1 MQESKVY
8 KLTATN
14 PKNSVWVSASAG
26 TGKTTILV
34 ERILRLLLNKV
45 PITKILC
52 ITYTKVAAS
61 EMVNRLMDVL
71 ASWSIIKQEE
81 LVKKLENLMGKAPSE
96 EEIDLARSLLHE
108 VLEVKEH
115 IKINTIHS
123 FCQFVLNN
131 FPIEAGV
138 SYNFSVIEEDEDAKL
153 KKQSIHYTLDK
164 LIKLDSVL
172 KKFEFSQELEL
183 LVYKIN
189 EKTLFSSMFNALN
202 NSALINKLQNT
213 DNLKQEIFNSYDVKI
228 NADVEAIKLN
238 YLQELKNTLPLTL
251 QILSE
256 NNYKIPRSKT
266 SFEEIKAYLLMF
278 LQFTTNEQLYN
289 FDEFIKNYKM
299 LFLTAKGTQRVGLE
313 KLGDTI
319 LNISLKV
326 INEINFKLE
335 KINNIEA
342 ANLDYAFNIMVLEIY
357 KKYNELKQESS
368 LLNYNDLL
376 LKTLQLLQKENISS
390 WFLYKLDSQIEHL
403 LVDEAQDT
411 SELQWEIIKLI
422 SLEFFAGDTAKK
434 DRTIFI
440 VGDVKQ
446 SIYSFQGADPNIFFN
461 IFENFNSKLKNINKE
476 LHQINT
482 NTSYRS
488 SGAIIEGVNVVS
500 NHIFNKDLPYYKD
513 QELTHISNTP
523 DDLGVFEA
531 LPQVLDVNEVKK
543 SCYKYMA
550 LTIVNKIVDLHKNF
564 GVNYNDIAILYKKRN
579 NNKILNPLIK
589 LCKDNNI
596 PIALDKIQLSGNIF
610 MQDMISLAQFLLQQ
624 NDNFALSCL
633 LKSPFFNL
641 DDNAL
646 IEIRYT
652 DINSSM
658 FVNLQSL
665 SKYKTQSDTL
675 NAWIELAKTSSVF
688 NLFSNILYTQKHI
701 NAFKVRL
708 NKQVEDLA
716 IEFLNLVLNFSN
728 KQIATLQNLLKHLQ
742 DSDIAIK
749 IDNSS
754 NNYVNLLTVHASK
767 GAQFKAVFVLDDI
780 DSNKLVKSNE
790 LYTYNSL
797 QNTLEFFVLN
807 QIKSNQTNIFKE
819 MVASKKEKEIEENK
833 RLLYVAITRAK
844 NFVFF
849 CPYMSKLPKKN
860 LDYPKNSWTNL
871 VLNALT
877 KSNLFNSQ
885 PFILNNTIF
894 DELKV
899 NKSDI
904 KNLLDAFNLDDV
916 EFYLAGIINENM
928 PDILQPKSFLIK
940 QNLNKAKQENS
951 NHLKLKFNPEDF
963 IKNNPWVKD
972 IANKE
977 EDFLIPLN
985 PSKLSWQEKNP
996 LPSPFLLPFA
1006 TEDESVS
1013 IEANNL
1019 QSGIVLHKI
1028 LEHIESATNKELYIN
1043 TVLNSFDLSVKIKN
1057 EIKKSV
1063 LLLINNEKFKN
1074 IFDVKNTALGDV
1086 RQVFNEISIAGIVKD
1101 NNEEKVINARLDK
1114 LIIGS
1119 NEVIIVDYKMAFGNS
1134 KNYALYTPQLLAYKN
1149 LLSQIYPTHTIL
1161 AYAIFTQNL
1170 AIKEY

>member
-1 MQESKVY
+1 MQESKLY

-26 TGKTTILV
+26 TGKTTVLV

-71 ASWSIIKQEE
+71 ASWSIIKEDD
-81 LVKKLENLMGKAPSE
+81 LLKKLENLMGKVPTAE
-96 EEIDLARSLLHE
+96 EVNLARSLLHE

-138 SYNFSVIEEDEDAKL
+138 SYNFSVIEDDEDARL

-164 LIKLDSVL
+164 FIKLDSVL

-256 NNYKIPRSKT
+256 NNYKIPRSRT

-299 LFLTAKGTQRVGLE
+299 LFLTAKDTQRAGLE
-313 KLGDTI
+313 KLGNTI
-319 LNISLKV
+319 LSLALKV
-326 INEINFKLE
+326 INEINLTLG
-335 KINNIEA
+335 KINSIEA
-342 ANLDYAFNIMVLEIY
+342 ANLDFAFNVMVLEIY
-357 KKYNELKQESS
+357 KKYNSLKQESS

-446 SIYSFQGADPNIFFN
+446 SIYSFQGADPAIFFN
-461 IFENFNSKLKNINKE
+461 IFENFNTKLKNINKE

-488 SGAIIEGVNVVS
+488 SGAIIDGVNAVS
-500 NHIFNKDLPYYKD
+500 NHIFNKNLPYYKD

-523 DDLGVFEA
+523 NDLGLFEVF
-531 LPQVLDVNEVKK
+531 PQVLDVNEVKK

-646 IEIRYT
+646 MEIRYI
-652 DINSSM
+652 DVNSSM

-665 SKYKTQSDTL
+665 SKYKPQSDML

-716 IEFLNLVLNFSN
+716 IEFLNLVLSFSN
-728 KQIATLQNLLKHLQ
+728 KEIATLQNLLKYLQ

-780 DSNKLVKSNE
+780 DSNKRVKINE
-790 LYTYNSL
+790 LYTYGNVENS
-797 QNTLEFFVLN
+797 LEFFVLS
-807 QIKSNQTNIFKE
+807 QSKAKQTNVFKE
-819 MVASKKEKEIEENK
+819 MLASKKEKEIEENK

-849 CPYMSKLPKKN
+849 CPYMSKLPKNN
-860 LDYPKNSWTNL
+860 LDYPQNSWTNL
-871 VLNALT
+871 MLNALSKNT
-877 KSNLFNSQ
+877 LFNSE
-885 PFILNNTIF
+885 PFSLNFEIF
-894 DELKV
+894 NELKV

-904 KNLLDAFNLDDV
+904 NNLATAFNLDSV
-916 EFYLAGIINENM
+916 ELYLAGVVSDSA
-928 PDILQPKSFLIK
+928 PDNLQPKSFLTK
-940 QNLNKAKQENS
+940 QHLDKKNIDTSNSLN
-951 NHLKLKFNPEDF
+951 LKFNAESF
-963 IKNNPWVKD
+963 ITNNSWLKE
-972 IANKE
+972 IASKE

-1006 TEDESVS
+1006 EEDESVNL
-1013 IEANNL
+1013 EVNNL

-1028 LEHIESATNKELYIN
+1028 LEHIESASNKEFYIN
-1043 TVLNSFDLSVKIKN
+1043 TVLNSFDLSKQIKEN
-1057 EIKKSV
+1057 IKHSV
-1063 LLLINNEKFKN
+1063 LNLLKNMQFKN
-1074 IFDVKNTALGDV
+1074 IFDIKNTALGDI
-1086 RQVFNEISIAGIVKD
+1086 RKVFNEISIAGIVKD

-1114 LIIGS
+1114 LIIS
-1119 NEVIIVDYKMAFGNS
+1119 DNEVIIVDYKMAFGNS
-1134 KNYALYTPQLLAYKN
+1134 KNYAIYAPQLLAYKD
-1149 LLSQIYPTHTIL
+1149 LLKQIYPNHKIL